1 MALRFSALDQRTTP
15 ELFGTVTLISADAF
29 QDQNGQQPYYRAE
42 IILRDGELARLPP
55 GLTLIPGM
63 PVDAFIRTAERS
75 PLNYLL
81 KPLSDY
87 FIRAFRET

>member
-1 MALRFSALDQRTTP
+1 MHFKTKTANSP
-15 ELFGTVTLISADAF
+15 
-29 QDQNGQQPYYRAE
+29 NYRAE
-42 IILRDGELARLPP
+42 IILRDGDLARLPP
-55 GLTLIPGM
+55 RITLIPGM

-75 PLNYLL
+75 ALNYFL